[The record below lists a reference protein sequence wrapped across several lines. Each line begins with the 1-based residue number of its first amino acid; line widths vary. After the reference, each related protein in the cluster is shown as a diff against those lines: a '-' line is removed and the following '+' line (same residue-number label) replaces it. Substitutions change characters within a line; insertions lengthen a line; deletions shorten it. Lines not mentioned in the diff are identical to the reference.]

1 MNRGIHSLS
10 NARTA
15 GSTRIARNAAR
26 ITVMQIELAKK
37 QNASVS
43 RTRIPTS
50 APTPLRTM
58 ASCAFGAELT
68 GSWSKLFLFLEL
80 QEVAVILMLVGLKIH
95 TVLPAAANNVNCNWP
110 VMELLTNA
118 CRNKQPASELLLEA
132 RKPAHL
138 TSL

>member
-1 MNRGIHSLS
+1 MNRGIQALS

-43 RTRIPTS
+43 RIRIPTS
-50 APTPLRTM
+50 ARTPLRTM
-58 ASCAFGAELT
+58 ASCAFGAEMT

-80 QEVAVILMLVGLKIH
+80 QEVVLILMLVRLKIH
-95 TVLPAAANNVNCNWP
+95 TVLPAEVNFMHRP
-110 VMELLTNA
+110 GKFQPKRSASPQLYIGALT
-118 CRNKQPASELLLEA
+118 
-132 RKPAHL
+132 
-138 TSL
+138 

>member
-37 QNASVS
+37 QNASVT
-43 RTRIPTS
+43 RIRIPTS
-50 APTPLRTM
+50 ARTPLRTM
-58 ASCAFGAELT
+58 ASCAFGAAMT

-80 QEVAVILMLVGLKIH
+80 QEVPVILMLVGLKIH
-95 TVLPAAANNVNCNWP
+95 TVLPAWVSYLNWNWS
-110 VMELLTNA
+110 VMDCLQTPAE
-118 CRNKQPASELLLEA
+118 NKQPAS
-132 RKPAHL
+132 
-138 TSL
+138 